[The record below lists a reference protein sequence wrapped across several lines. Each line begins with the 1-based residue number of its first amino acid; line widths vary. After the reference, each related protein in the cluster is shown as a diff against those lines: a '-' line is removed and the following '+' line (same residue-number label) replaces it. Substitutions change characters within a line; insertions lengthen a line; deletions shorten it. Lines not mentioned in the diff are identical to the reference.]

1 MIRSVKIEDL
11 EEFNKLG
18 ILVNSNFTNLFQL
31 DKLIN
36 SDIDYVL
43 GDYENDKLV
52 GFIHF
57 TKLYETIDIVNVV
70 VSEQFRNKGIASN
83 LINYIVNNY
92 KDINNIM
99 LEVNV
104 NNIAAI
110 NLYLKNGFKEIY
122 RRKKYYGDEDAIIM
136 KRDV

>member
-1 MIRSVKIEDL
+1 MIRNVKIDDL

-43 GDYENDKLV
+43 GDYENDKLR

-57 TKLYETIDIVNVV
+57 TKLYETIDIVNIVV
-70 VSEQFRNKGIASN
+70 DMQFRNKGIASN
-83 LINYIVNNY
+83 LINYIVDNY

-104 NNIAAI
+104 NNEAAI

-122 RRKKYYGDEDAIIM
+122 RRKEYYGDEDAIIM

>member
-1 MIRSVKIEDL
+1 MIKSVKIDDL

-18 ILVNSNFTNLFQL
+18 LLVNSNFINLFQL

-36 SDIDYVL
+36 SDIDYVI
-43 GDYENDKLV
+43 GAYESDKLV

-57 TKLYETIDIVNVV
+57 TKLYETIDIVNIVV
-70 VSEQFRNKGIASN
+70 DKQFRNRGIASN
-83 LINYIVNNY
+83 LINYIVDNY
-92 KDINNIM
+92 KDINNII

-104 NNIAAI
+104 NNKGAI
-110 NLYLKNGFKEIY
+110 NLYLKNEFKEVY
-122 RRKKYYGDEDAIIM
+122 RRKEYYGDEDAIIM